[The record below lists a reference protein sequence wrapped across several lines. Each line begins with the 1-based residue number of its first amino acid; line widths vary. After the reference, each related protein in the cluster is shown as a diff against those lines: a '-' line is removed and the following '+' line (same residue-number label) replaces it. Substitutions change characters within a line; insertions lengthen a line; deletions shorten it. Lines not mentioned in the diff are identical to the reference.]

1 MTQYCYLDEMQ
12 NLCLRLNNAFK
23 VIRPKDTAL
32 IDLYD
37 SAEEGFFRKKE
48 KCPVTEAGVSI
59 PEEKL
64 DRVAKFRAFVI
75 KAEEEAEGKIN
86 DNDAEAVAGGGW
98 FSDLWYYFFG

>member
-23 VIRPKDTAL
+23 VIRPEDTAL

-75 KAEEEAEGKIN
+75 KTEEEAAYKLRETSKEN
-86 DNDAEAVAGGGW
+86 EA
-98 FSDLWYYFFG
+98 

>member
-23 VIRPKDTAL
+23 VIRPEDTAL

-48 KCPVTEAGVSI
+48 NCSKS
-59 PEEKL
+59 
-64 DRVAKFRAFVI
+64 R
-75 KAEEEAEGKIN
+75 
-86 DNDAEAVAGGGW
+86 
-98 FSDLWYYFFG
+98 S

>member
-23 VIRPKDTAL
+23 VIRPEDTAL

-48 KCPVTEAGVSI
+48 KLPAIEAGVPI
-59 PEEKL
+59 PEKKL

-75 KAEEEAEGKIN
+75 KAEEEAAYKLRETNGAN
-86 DNDAEAVAGGGW
+86 GA
-98 FSDLWYYFFG
+98 